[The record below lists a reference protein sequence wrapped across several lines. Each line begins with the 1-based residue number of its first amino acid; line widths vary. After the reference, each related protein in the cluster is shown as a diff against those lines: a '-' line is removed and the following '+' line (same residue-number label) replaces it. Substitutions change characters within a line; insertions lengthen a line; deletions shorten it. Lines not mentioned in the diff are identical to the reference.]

1 MERKVIKVKEWV
13 YDRECRNAKAYN
25 IFPDVVDEN
34 RNEIGAITADENGY
48 IGCIAEILCET
59 EKAVY
64 VILESG
70 SVVGNSCGW
79 KCWIPK
85 SQIA

>member
-25 IFPDVVDEN
+25 IFPD
-34 RNEIGAITADENGY
+34 
-48 IGCIAEILCET
+48 
-59 EKAVY
+59 
-64 VILESG
+64 

-79 KCWIPK
+79 KF
-85 SQIA
+85 